1 MRQST
6 SLPVPAPDGTAPV
19 VELRGLSKRYG
30 DLIALDD
37 VTLDIRAGEI
47 FGLLGP
53 NGAGKSTLIGCI
65 AGLVVPSA
73 GSASVLGWD
82 VQRSYDK
89 TRQVVGLVPQE
100 INFDP
105 FFTVEETLR
114 FQAGYFGVRLEEER
128 LDELLVA
135 LDLMDK
141 RDAGTR
147 SLSGG
152 MKRRLLIGKALV
164 HDPKVL
170 FLDEPTAG
178 VDVELRRD
186 LWAYVETLRERGTT
200 VVLTTHYLAEA
211 EALSDRIGLINHG
224 KLLLVE
230 KTSALLSRL
239 GQKSLSLHLGERVDR
254 LPASLER
261 EGATIVDDGWK
272 VRVSGPSDTEFGRLV
287 CIAQEAGLSIRDLE
301 TTQTSLEQIYVEL
314 LEQG

>member
-1 MRQST
+1 M
-6 SLPVPAPDGTAPV
+6 
-19 VELRGLSKRYG
+19 VELRGLTKRYG
-30 DLIALDD
+30 ELTALED

-65 AGLVVPSA
+65 TGLVVPSS

-82 VQRSYDK
+82 VRRSYDK

-114 FQAGYFGVRLEEER
+114 IQAGYFGVRLSEER
-128 LDELLVA
+128 LEEILVA
-135 LDLMDK
+135 LDLAHK

-186 LWAYVETLRERGTT
+186 LWAYVTKLRERGTT
-200 VVLTTHYLAEA
+200 VVLTTHYLEEA

-230 KTSALLSRL
+230 ETKTLLERL
-239 GQKSLSLHLGERVDR
+239 GQKSLSLHLGERIDR
-254 LPASLER
+254 LPDALAR
-261 EGATIVDDGWK
+261 EGATLLDDGW
-272 VRVSGPSDTEFGRLV
+272 RVLASGPSGMEFGRLV
-287 CIAQEAGLSIRDLE
+287 ALAQEAGLAIRDVE
-301 TTQTSLEQIYVEL
+301 TRQTSLEQIYVEL
-314 LEQG
+314 LEQP